1 MNMRYKIGGALA
13 SAVLMLTLLAPKA
26 FATDEINGSTLE
38 ISGNGNGSN
47 NTITV
52 VSAQSCDVTQKANTS
67 VEALVGASSDTGGN
81 TANGNTGGTTEI
93 DTGNAT
99 STATVDVTGGSNT
112 ATDPCCCNQECPDG
126 QNPNS
131 ALISGNGNNSTNT
144 IIDVSAKSSSIKQK
158 AKTAVGAIVLA
169 KAKTGKNK
177 ANNNTGSGT
186 TVKTG
191 NAISTSGVDVT
202 GGTNTL
208 NP

>member
-1 MNMRYKIGGALA
+1 MNMRYKIGGAVA
-13 SAVLMLTLLAPKA
+13 SAVLMLTLLAPTA
-26 FATDEINGSTLE
+26 FADTTDGSTLE
-38 ISGNGNGSN
+38 ISGNGNGST
-47 NTITV
+47 NTIV
-52 VSAQSCDVTQKANTS
+52 VTSTQSCDVEQKANTS
-67 VEALVGASSDTGGN
+67 VEALVGASSSTGGN

-99 STATVDVTGGSNT
+99 STATVTVTGGSNT

-191 NAISTSGVDVT
+191 NAVSTSGVDVT